1 MEFVVED
8 IKKSFK
14 KKKVLDGVSFTV
26 SSGQCIGILGGN
38 GSGKSTL
45 LKILGGISSADSGR
59 LVFDNRDF
67 LKDLKHLPNIVGYVP
82 QDNPLIEELTAYD
95 NLRLWYS
102 DEQISKELG
111 QGLLSMLGVGEFLGA
126 TVRNMSGGMK
136 KRLSIACT
144 VLNRPLLMLLDEP
157 ASSLDIPCK
166 ENIYDYLTAYKNQG
180 GSIILVTHD
189 VREMELCD
197 KLYIMRNGKLVDF
210 VYDNNMDEMARLM
223 V

>member
-14 KKKVLDGVSFTV
+14 KKKVLDGVSFSV
-26 SSGQCIGILGGN
+26 SSGQCVGILGGN

-45 LKILGGISSADSGR
+45 LKILGGISTADSGR
-59 LVFDNRDF
+59 LIFDNRDF
-67 LKDLKHLPNIVGYVP
+67 LKDLRHLTNIVGYVP

-111 QGLLSMLGVGEFLGA
+111 QGLLSMLGIGDFLH
-126 TVRNMSGGMK
+126 TPVRNMSGGMK
-136 KRLSIACT
+136 KRVSIACT

-166 ENIYDYLTAYKNQG
+166 ENIYDYLNAYKSQG

-197 KLYIMRNGKLVDF
+197 KLYVMRGGKLVDF